1 MIAKS
6 PGLFY
11 RLVSLPLLIVW
22 LLHALKH
29 GRAYLAMR
37 SFGFAGSNDRPAIWV
52 HAASVGEVEAVTPLI
67 RACLELGEKMIVTSF
82 TATGYQAIR
91 RNFAG
96 SVDCGVIPFDFY
108 CNCRNFFR
116 QHRIKLGLV
125 METELWPELL
135 YQARRND
142 IPLLQINARLS
153 QKSLS
158 AVAPMRHILKTT
170 LGYFS
175 KILARS
181 QTDRELLLQLGA
193 RDADISVLGNLKS
206 VASDTPKPA
215 RLLEDDYILLASSH
229 AGEEL
234 QFLQSRPAQGWDC
247 LIVIAPRHPH
257 RSQAIQSEMDGLG
270 LRYAVRSADQAI
282 DQETQVY
289 LADTLG
295 ELKALMAHARVVV
308 MGGSF
313 DNTGGH
319 NLLEPASLGCAI
331 ITGPSDSNIAADIAM
346 LGDQQG
352 LLQVS
357 NMSDCWQQLQR
368 LVAEPGL
375 AAELARQAK
384 KRLAQQADATSVYLA
399 EIRNWL

>member
-6 PGLFY
+6 PGLLY
-11 RLVSLPLLIVW
+11 RLLSLPLLIVW
-22 LLHALKH
+22 LLHGLKH

-37 SFGFAGSNDRPAIWV
+37 SLGFAGSNKSPAIWF

-67 RACLELGEKMIVTSF
+67 RACLDLGEKLIVTSF

-91 RNFAG
+91 RNFAE
-96 SVDCGVIPFDFY
+96 SVESGVIPFDFY
-108 CNCRNFFR
+108 FNCRHFFH
-116 QHRIKLGLV
+116 QHSIKLGLI

-135 YQARRND
+135 YQARRHN

-158 AVAPMRHILKTT
+158 AAAPIRRILKTT

-181 QTDRELLLQLGA
+181 QIDREWLLQLGA
-193 RDADISVLGNLKS
+193 REEDISVLGNLKS
-206 VASDTPKPA
+206 VDSDAPNPA
-215 RLLEDDYILLASSH
+215 RLLDNDYVLLASSH

-234 QFLQSRPAQGWDC
+234 QFLQSRPALGWDC
-247 LIVIAPRHPH
+247 LIVIAPRHPQ
-257 RSQAIQSEMDGLG
+257 RSRTIQSEMDSLG
-270 LRYAVRSADQAI
+270 LRYAVRSSGQTI
-282 DQETQVY
+282 DQDTQVY

-319 NLLEPASLGCAI
+319 NLIEPASLGCAI
-331 ITGPSDSNIAADIAM
+331 ITGPSDSNIVNDIAM
-346 LGDQQG
+346 LGDHKG
-352 LLQVS
+352 LLQVG
-357 NMSDCWQQLQR
+357 DIAACWQQLQR
-368 LVAEPGL
+368 LIAEPQR
-375 AAELARQAK
+375 AAELAREAK
-384 KRLAQQADATSVYLA
+384 RRLTQQVDATAVYLA
-399 EIRNWL
+399 EIRHWL